1 MRGGGEVTATGKENR
16 NAPMLS
22 PPFYHF
28 LPLRIHTHTA
38 RPLYTQGALQ
48 INGRMLTTFDVL
60 HKRGHRGS
68 HDATCNNWNPPP
80 PSLRFLTSPPL
91 ALPVLAQGKKRHE
104 VHWLGEAG
112 TSSAERGKTI
122 CRWAVKTSQ
131 HYAWLGFLTQ
141 SHVRAVTGLE
151 YEKKKLF
158 CFSLSIKHHW
168 LYFNHRILFRSLL
181 IKLE

>member
-28 LPLRIHTHTA
+28 LPLRIHTHTHTA

-68 HDATCNNWNPPP
+68 HDATCNNWNPPTPLP
-80 PSLRFLTSPPL
+80 PLPHLTSSCFTRPSGGEKKTWG
-91 ALPVLAQGKKRHE
+91 ALIGWGWDVKCRERQDNLS
-104 VHWLGEAG
+104 LGCKDF
-112 TSSAERGKTI
+112 SAL
-122 CRWAVKTSQ
+122 C
-131 HYAWLGFLTQ
+131 L
-141 SHVRAVTGLE
+141 TGLFDPKPCQSSDRAWIWK
-151 YEKKKLF
+151 EKV
-158 CFSLSIKHHW
+158 
-168 LYFNHRILFRSLL
+168 ILFLFVN
-181 IKLE
+181 